1 MEARSAAEI
10 PAGPQWQYEPKWDGF
25 RCLLSRSGRAVR
37 LLSKSAQDLT
47 RYFPEVAA
55 AAAAALPENSFS
67 LDGELVIPLEKHFS
81 FDALLQ
87 RIHPAASRIKR
98 LAAETPA
105 LYIAFDLLRRGRA
118 DLAIADLTMRRPE
131 LEEFAA
137 HCFANTLFRLSPT
150 SKKISDAKRWL
161 ANAGEDS
168 DGVIAKR
175 VDLPYQAGNRD
186 GMVKIKCYCTAD
198 CVIGGFRYG
207 EQKRGGKNV
216 VGSLLLGLYDNQGM
230 LHHVGFTSG
239 LKAEEKPALTK
250 RLQAIETKTS
260 FTGNAPGGLGDKA
273 FIAVASSSA
282 KPRCRGVL

>member
-1 MEARSAAEI
+1 MRSTTRTKRPDPALSVRAMEARSAAEI
-10 PAGPQWQYEPKWDGF
+10 PAGPQWQYEPKWDRF
-25 RCLLSRSGRAVR
+25 RCLLSRSGRAVQ

-161 ANAGEDS
+161 ANAGEGS

-186 GMVKIKCYCTAD
+186 GVHSVCSPCRECSTQTRA
-198 CVIGGFRYG
+198 
-207 EQKRGGKNV
+207 
-216 VGSLLLGLYDNQGM
+216 S
-230 LHHVGFTSG
+230 
-239 LKAEEKPALTK
+239 PAK
-250 RLQAIETKTS
+250 
-260 FTGNAPGGLGDKA
+260 
-273 FIAVASSSA
+273 
-282 KPRCRGVL
+282 KPRQQSRS